1 MADIGIIIIA
11 LPLRLDHGLAFGAP
25 ALRLVRVA
33 RRNLRSLP
41 QRTNAVGGRNNCGN
55 FEFNR
60 HHEHVTAK
68 RTEAMTTPISTNLP
82 HDTAYGVASSAT
94 SALNKVSWG
103 AIFAGVA
110 IALSTQ
116 FLLNLLGVGI
126 GAAVLDPATYDNPEA
141 STFSIAGGMWFV
153 IAGIIAS
160 FAGGYVASRLSGR
173 SSNSTGGYQG
183 VTSWA
188 VTTLIVLYLLTT
200 SVGALVG
207 GAFSGLSS
215 VVSGV
220 GSTAATA
227 VTAAAPAIANS
238 TNPMGGI
245 EQQIR
250 STTGNDPQALQN
262 AAVSAMQAVVMSD
275 EATAEDARNRA
286 ADAIAKAQSIPV
298 DQARTQVDQYEKTYR
313 DNVAAAKQK
322 AIDAAQAATAAVSAG
337 AILGFLALVL
347 GAFAAW
353 FGGVYGTKRALVIDV
368 SDRRIS

>member
-1 MADIGIIIIA
+1 M
-11 LPLRLDHGLAFGAP
+11 
-25 ALRLVRVA
+25 
-33 RRNLRSLP
+33 
-41 QRTNAVGGRNNCGN
+41 
-55 FEFNR
+55 
-60 HHEHVTAK
+60 TA
-68 RTEAMTTPISTNLP
+68 PISTNLSSDKVYEIAP
-82 HDTAYGVASSAT
+82 STAV
-94 SALNKVSWG
+94 ALNKVSWG

-141 STFSIAGGMWFV
+141 TTFSIAGGLWFV
-153 IAGIIAS
+153 VAGIIAS
-160 FAGGYVASRLSGR
+160 FAGGYVASRLSGLPR
-173 SSNSTGGYQG
+173 NSTGGYQG

-220 GSTAATA
+220 GSAAATA
-227 VTAAAPAIANS
+227 VTAAAPAIANT

-250 STTGNDPQALQN
+250 STTGSDPQALQN
-262 AAVSAMQAVVMSD
+262 AAVSAMQAVVMGD
-275 EATAEDARNRA
+275 EATADEARNRA
-286 ADAIAKAQSIPV
+286 ADAIAKAQGIPV

-313 DNVAAAKQK
+313 DNVAIAKQK

-337 AILGFLALVL
+337 AILGFLALLL
-347 GAFAAW
+347 GAIAAW
-353 FGGVYGTKRALVIDV
+353 FGGFYGAKRANVFDV
-368 SDRRIS
+368 SGRVIS

>member
-1 MADIGIIIIA
+1 
-11 LPLRLDHGLAFGAP
+11 
-25 ALRLVRVA
+25 
-33 RRNLRSLP
+33 
-41 QRTNAVGGRNNCGN
+41 
-55 FEFNR
+55 
-60 HHEHVTAK
+60 
-68 RTEAMTTPISTNLP
+68 MTTPISTNLP
-82 HDTAYGVASSAT
+82 HDTVYGTAPSAS
-94 SALNKVSWG
+94 LNKVSWG
-103 AIFAGVA
+103 AVFAGVA

-141 STFSIAGGMWFV
+141 STFSIAGGIWFV
-153 IAGIIAS
+153 VAGIIAS

-173 SSNSTGGYQG
+173 SSNSTGGYHG

-188 VTTLIVLYLLTT
+188 VTTLVVLYLLTT

-215 VVSGV
+215 IVSGV

-238 TNPMGGI
+238 TNPMSGI

-262 AAVSAMQAVVMSD
+262 AAVSAMQAVVMGD
-275 EATAEDARNRA
+275 EASADDARNRA
-286 ADAIAKAQSIPV
+286 ADAISKAQGIPL
-298 DQARTQVDQYEKTYR
+298 DQARAQVDQYEKAYR
-313 DNVAAAKQK
+313 ENVAAAKQQ
-322 AIDAAQAATAAVSAG
+322 AMDAAQAATAAISAG

-347 GAFAAW
+347 GSIAAW
-353 FGGVYGTKRALVIDV
+353 FGGVYGTKRALLVDV

>member
-1 MADIGIIIIA
+1 
-11 LPLRLDHGLAFGAP
+11 
-25 ALRLVRVA
+25 
-33 RRNLRSLP
+33 
-41 QRTNAVGGRNNCGN
+41 
-55 FEFNR
+55 
-60 HHEHVTAK
+60 
-68 RTEAMTTPISTNLP
+68 MTTPISTNLP
-82 HDTAYGVASSAT
+82 HDTVYGIAPSAS
-94 SALNKVSWG
+94 LNKVSWG
-103 AIFAGVA
+103 AVFAGVA

-126 GAAVLDPATYDNPEA
+126 GAAVLDPAAYDNPEA

-153 IAGIIAS
+153 VAGIIAS

-173 SSNSTGGYQG
+173 STNSTGGYHG

-188 VTTLIVLYLLTT
+188 VTTLVVLYLLTT

-215 VVSGV
+215 IVSGV

-227 VTAAAPAIANS
+227 VTTAAPAIASS

-262 AAVSAMQAVVMSD
+262 TAVSAMQAVVMGD
-275 EATAEDARNRA
+275 EASADDARNRA
-286 ADAIAKAQSIPV
+286 ADALSKAQGIPL

-313 DNVAAAKQK
+313 ENVAAAKQQS
-322 AIDAAQAATAAVSAG
+322 IDAAQAATAAVSTG

-347 GAFAAW
+347 GAIAAW
-353 FGGVYGTKRALVIDV
+353 FGGVYGTKRALLVEV